1 MKEVPTYRQASKCW
15 RNNTRHHNQP
25 RSVFASYPQKQIPPH
40 GLWNTETRAQ
50 SRATV
55 FRNTNQRLGE
65 TLRKGLSFLS
75 AAGGPQWAHD
85 PRHQASCKSRNEAAL
100 KCSKYCFPEACVAC
114 KLVKM
119 PWTGLDPLGPP
130 YCQTSL
136 LRVMY
141 IYINVGA
148 VDMHAPTAAAV
159 EHANR
164 IFFRENLL
172 QPVLLHSE
180 GFNFANC

>member
-1 MKEVPTYRQASKCW
+1 
-15 RNNTRHHNQP
+15 
-25 RSVFASYPQKQIPPH
+25 
-40 GLWNTETRAQ
+40 
-50 SRATV
+50 
-55 FRNTNQRLGE
+55 
-65 TLRKGLSFLS
+65 
-75 AAGGPQWAHD
+75 
-85 PRHQASCKSRNEAAL
+85 
-100 KCSKYCFPEACVAC
+100 
-114 KLVKM
+114 M

-180 GFNFANC
+180 GFNFASC